1 MRKTAVTT
9 ESKVWLQEELKQYFR
24 PEFVNRLDENIVFRQ
39 LTKLEVKEIADIMLK
54 EVFERLKGKEIE
66 LQVTERFRDRV
77 VKEGYNPSY
86 GARPLRR
93 AIMRLLEEVFERLLG
108 PWPCWNRF

>member
-1 MRKTAVTT
+1 M
-9 ESKVWLQEELKQYFR
+9 
-24 PEFVNRLDENIVFRQ
+24 NRLDEMIVFRQ

-77 VKEGYNPSY
+77 VDEGYNP
-86 GARPLRR
+86 LTR
-93 AIMRLLEEVFERLLG
+93 AMVQDR
-108 PWPCWNRF
+108 